1 MATVKLNRLGYE
13 VEQAALWKQMQTTAS
28 VTTGDE
34 DILVLDLAK
43 LSILSPLIK
52 HILVTFHI
60 PSSLTHLLDVNII
73 LPDFTS
79 DNIVV
84 LADILD
90 GMEVPGVDV
99 AQVKQIKDL
108 VKVLGLKVGLLKDG
122 EKINSV
128 KSAKAK
134 NSASDSQEVVIEKI
148 VKKQAVPSSPIEISQ
163 KESSCKLKTDLFTT
177 LSKELTEAG
186 SRTVQFRSTVD
197 KSLRKKK
204 ICKKVV
210 RNESGFK
217 GRARSGKKERKIP
230 TRITSCLWDIGF
242 AYDKTFEIGARENRI
257 VKEVDE
263 SCRKGVMAQH
273 IVEDG
278 CSNNNVDYRRGDY
291 WCEYGDFV
299 AHSFQHVAGDWY
311 NSVSPNDLPP
321 YGREYRD
328 FRDERGFYGNTVGRL
343 GEYQIY
349 NNERRRREKRSWS
362 RNGPDY
368 YEPSNERTVNRDS
381 RN

>member
-1 MATVKLNRLGYE
+1 MLNRLGYE

-52 HILVTFHI
+52 QILVTFHI

-217 GRARSGKKERKIP
+217 GRARSG
-230 TRITSCLWDIGF
+230 
-242 AYDKTFEIGARENRI
+242 ARENRI

-321 YGREYRD
+321 YGREYKD
-328 FRDERGFYGNTVGRL
+328 FRDERGFYGNPVGRL
-343 GEYQIY
+343 GENQMY